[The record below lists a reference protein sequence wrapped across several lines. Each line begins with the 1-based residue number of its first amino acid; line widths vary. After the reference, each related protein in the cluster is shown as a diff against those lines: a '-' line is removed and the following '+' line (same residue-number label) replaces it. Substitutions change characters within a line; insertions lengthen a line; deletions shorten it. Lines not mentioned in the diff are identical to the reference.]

1 MIEPFCI
8 KKKMNFLYKK
18 GWEGR
23 SKVRQLFL
31 DGDSGGG
38 GPAFFPAF
46 GGLTLIFKL
55 AVDN

>member
-1 MIEPFCI
+1 
-8 KKKMNFLYKK
+8 MNFLYKK

-23 SKVRQLFL
+23 SKVLQLFL

-46 GGLTLIFKL
+46 GGLTPIFKL